1 MRWVMVWDFAERIT
15 ISLPSSKASSI
26 SCVKNNRSMYHKL
39 DIVSHKSLRDRI
51 LHYLSLQARKSNAL
65 AFDIPF
71 SGSDL
76 ADYLNVDRSALSRE
90 LQRMAED
97 GLIRFTKNH
106 FELLDTDGGLAI
118 LDF

>member
-71 SGSDL
+71 SRSDL
-76 ADYLNVDRSALSRE
+76 
-90 LQRMAED
+90 AED